1 MKQLLDLIEEKKLV
15 PSYYRYDTNENS
27 TKRYKRTYYR
37 QGFMDLGRLSV
48 FCNDE
53 NIKSS
58 KDIIV
63 EQFINNKIMIPDCS
77 EYITVESASKF
88 YFHDRTEKFV
98 NSSDFPTL
106 TESFYNKLPKDKKF
120 VFYYFIILREF
131 YSNILENFTIK
142 QFIRDIN
149 MFLYYLDSEFKD
161 KLLSNGDLKKDI
173 KKAVVLYITNVLK
186 NNFIEFP
193 EKFPS
198 LLDPTLLP
206 SSEIKKATQVFLNH
220 RIIHESVYKKHTSI
234 YSHSLERTL
243 ISFTTK
249 LNKVFEK
256 RIMVFRNKMFSF
268 KIKSK
273 LINNISNSR
282 NNSLLNIENF
292 YEISP
297 HELYVALVIRR
308 EKYNDFILSRLR
320 GEVDVNG
327 YFTLLVDE
335 RLKTPTTAENVGLNG
350 IRSRYILKLLSLFK
364 GAGQEIV
371 FTNNLINKL
380 YGKII

>member
-1 MKQLLDLIEEKKLV
+1 MKQLLDLIEEKKLIS
-15 PSYYRYDTNENS
+15 PYYRYDIHESATL
-27 TKRYKRTYYR
+27 RYKRISYR

-48 FCNDE
+48 FCNEE

-88 YFHDRTEKFV
+88 YFPGLTDLYI
-98 NSSDFPTL
+98 NFPIL
-106 TESFYNKLPKDKKF
+106 TEEFYNKLPKDKKF
-120 VFYYFIILREF
+120 VFYYFIILRGF
-131 YSNILENFTIK
+131 YGNILENFTIK
-142 QFIRDIN
+142 QFLRDIN
-149 MFLYYLDSEFKD
+149 MFFRYLESEFKD

-198 LLDPTLLP
+198 LLTPSHYS
-206 SSEIKKATQVFLNH
+206 SSETKTATHMFLNH
-220 RIIHESVYKKHTSI
+220 RVIHENVYKKYASI
-234 YSHSLERTL
+234 YSPYLERTL
-243 ISFTTK
+243 IPFTTK

-256 RIMVFRNKMFSF
+256 HIMVFRNKMFSF

-282 NNSLLNIENF
+282 DNFLLNIENS

-297 HELYVALVIRR
+297 HELYVALAIRR

-320 GEVDVNG
+320 GETDVNG

-335 RLKTPTTAENVGLNG
+335 RFKTPTTAKNVGLNG

-380 YGKII
+380 YEKII

>member
-1 MKQLLDLIEEKKLV
+1 MKQLLDLIEVKKLIS
-15 PSYYRYDTNENS
+15 PYYRYDIHESATQ
-27 TKRYKRTYYR
+27 RWKRTSYK

-48 FCNDE
+48 FCNKE

-88 YFHDRTEKFV
+88 YFPGLADLNIT
-98 NSSDFPTL
+98 FPTL
-106 TESFYNKLPKDKKF
+106 TEEFYNKLPKDKKF
-120 VFYYFIILREF
+120 VFYYFVILKGF

-149 MFLYYLDSEFKD
+149 MFLYYLESEFKD

-193 EKFPS
+193 EKFPY
-198 LLDPTLLP
+198 LLTPTYYS
-206 SSEIKKATQVFLNH
+206 SSEPKKATHVFLNH
-220 RIIHESVYKKHTSI
+220 RIIHENVYKNYTSI
-234 YSHSLERTL
+234 YSPHSVER
-243 ISFTTK
+243 IRIDFNVK
-249 LNKVFEK
+249 LNKVFK
-256 RIMVFRNKMFSF
+256 KHIMVFRNKMFSF

-282 NNSLLNIENF
+282 NNFLLDIENS

-320 GEVDVNG
+320 GETDVNG

-335 RLKTPTTAENVGLNG
+335 RFKTPTTAKNVGLNG

-380 YGKII
+380 YEKII

>member
-1 MKQLLDLIEEKKLV
+1 MKQLLDLIEEKKLIS
-15 PSYYRYDTNENS
+15 PYYRYDINENN
-27 TKRYKRTYYR
+27 TKRYKRTYHR
-37 QGFMDLGRLSV
+37 QGFMGLGRLSV
-48 FCNDE
+48 FCNEE

-88 YFHDRTEKFV
+88 YFPGLADLNIT
-98 NSSDFPTL
+98 FPIL
-106 TESFYNKLPKDKKF
+106 TEEFYNKLPKDKKF
-120 VFYYFIILREF
+120 VFYYFVILKGF
-131 YSNILENFTIK
+131 YNNILENFTIK

-206 SSEIKKATQVFLNH
+206 SSEIRKATHVFLNH
-220 RIIHESVYKKHTSI
+220 RIIHESVYKNYTPI
-234 YSHSLERTL
+234 YSPYLERIL
-243 ISFTTK
+243 IPFTTK
-249 LNKVFEK
+249 LNRVFEK
-256 RIMVFRNKMFSF
+256 HIMVFRNKMFSF

-282 NNSLLNIENF
+282 NNPLLNIENS

-297 HELYVALVIRR
+297 HELYAALVIRR

-335 RLKTPTTAENVGLNG
+335 RLKTPTTAKNVGLNG

-380 YGKII
+380 YEKII